1 MRKTGSLDGWRGT
14 VALAVALFAAQ
25 AALWINPGYFSHDEL
40 QWGARAAVGSGRSLP
55 FLSFTDWH
63 TFQFRPLTFN
73 LWLLLSQS
81 LFDSPRLFHALFA
94 ALGAANALLLVK
106 VLRAAGC
113 RRAVAFG
120 AALAFTFSPSAAWV
134 HGWVGCLADLLWV
147 GLGLALVVFLQ
158 HCAAAETRDSDAR
171 STPGPAGTWAIAAVA
186 ALLTALALLSKEA
199 ALSIPALLGLAAVL
213 LRPPRV
219 WRLAAFA
226 SGAVAVLY
234 LALRLETL
242 TAPDAASSY
251 AVQFGAL
258 PLRLGEYALFPWALG
273 MQEVAA
279 MARAD
284 PAKWLRLALAP
295 LAVALCLWRAGP
307 RFLLAGA
314 AGSVLALGPVL
325 VLPTSANQYGY
336 GLAALA
342 CGVAALAWSRLGRAG
357 KLTLALLALVAAVH
371 GLQIQNRMLE
381 IGRLQSV
388 FSPSLA
394 AQAQAQPQGPIRLW
408 PVRED
413 HAYAYARLSHEVPSW
428 RGVALGAR
436 VSLAERAEQATHR
449 IAPDGRVHPIQAL
462 P

>member
-1 MRKTGSLDGWRGT
+1 MRKTGGLDGWRGT

-284 PAKWLRLALAP
+284 PP
-295 LAVALCLWRAGP
+295 NGCGWRW
-307 RFLLAGA
+307 RRWQ
-314 AGSVLALGPVL
+314 SRC
-325 VLPTSANQYGY
+325 
-336 GLAALA
+336 A
-342 CGVAALAWSRLGRAG
+342 CGAPDHASCWPARPAACWRWGRCWCCRLPQTSTATDWPPLPAASRRWPGAGWGERESSPWRCWPSLRRYTVSRSRTGCSRSAACSPFSRLRWRRRRRRSRRDRSGSGPSG
-357 KLTLALLALVAAVH
+357 KST
-371 GLQIQNRMLE
+371 
-381 IGRLQSV
+381 
-388 FSPSLA
+388 PT
-394 AQAQAQPQGPIRLW
+394 PT
-408 PVRED
+408 
-413 HAYAYARLSHEVPSW
+413 HA
-428 RGVALGAR
+428 
-436 VSLAERAEQATHR
+436 
-449 IAPDGRVHPIQAL
+449 
-462 P
+462 